1 MEIKE
6 NTDLI
11 KKKNRQT
18 LVLASLIIMPILV
31 LLLSFTVGRYGISV
45 PELFQ
50 IFYAKLFGL
59 EATWEP
65 TVETI
70 VFKVRMPRILAAML
84 VGGALAIAGAS
95 YGVVGIQVISFLFG
109 MGAVALT

>member
-6 NTDLI
+6 NPGLI
-11 KKKNRQT
+11 KNKNRQT
-18 LVLASLIIMPILV
+18 LALASLVILPILT

-45 PELFQ
+45 SELFQ

-70 VFKVRMPRILAAML
+70 VFKVRDAPDSRCP
-84 VGGALAIAGAS
+84 AGRREPWR
-95 YGVVGIQVISFLFG
+95 
-109 MGAVALT
+109 